1 MGEFLSTLAFGILVS
16 IIGLINM
23 SGNISTLH
31 RYHRHRVAKEDI
43 KPFGKQVGIGTLIFG
58 LAAVLCSLLQ
68 LIGHLTEL
76 TFLSGVGFAILCV
89 SVLPAIVIIF
99 RAIIKYNKGL
109 F

>member
-16 IIGLINM
+16 IIGLLNM

-31 RYHRHRVAKEDI
+31 RYHRHRVAREDI
-43 KPFGKQVGIGTLIFG
+43 KPFGMRVGLGTLIFG
-58 LAAVLCSLLQ
+58 LAAVLCSIFL
-68 LIGHLTEL
+68 LIGHLTHL
-76 TFLSGVGFAILCV
+76 ILFKWIGFTILGV

-99 RAIIKYNKGL
+99 RAVIKYNKGL

>member
-1 MGEFLSTLAFGILVS
+1 MLAFGILIC

-31 RYHRHRVAKEDI
+31 RYHRHRVAEEDK
-43 KPFGKQVGIGTLIFG
+43 KPFGRQVGIGTLIFG
-58 LAAVLCSLLQ
+58 LTAVLCSLLL

-76 TFLSGVGFAILCV
+76 TFLSGVGFAILGV